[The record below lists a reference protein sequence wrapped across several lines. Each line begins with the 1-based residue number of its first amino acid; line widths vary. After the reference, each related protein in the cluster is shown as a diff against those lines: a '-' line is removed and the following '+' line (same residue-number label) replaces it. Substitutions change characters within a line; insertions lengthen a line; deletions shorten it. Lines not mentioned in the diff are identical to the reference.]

1 MTYEVTLNISVDND
15 ANFLELSSDNCNVI
29 KELIMDAL
37 YDIDDVTIIKCEVIE
52 HD

>member
-1 MTYEVTLNISVDND
+1 MTYEVTLNISVDKD